1 MKGEIMATDDLRL
14 DGVSAAREVPVL
26 LLLLQRLL
34 RLFVLQREGDI
45 KTTVVQ
51 DTINNDEG
59 SGSNGNWRT
68 GRSNLGELPAD
79 CAGLLW
85 SKVKREVLLALVVF
99 A

>member
-1 MKGEIMATDDLRL
+1 MPYQPSYTRRRRPRLTKQIHHIMKGEIMATDDLRL

-34 RLFVLQREGDI
+34 RLFVL
-45 KTTVVQ
+45 
-51 DTINNDEG
+51 
-59 SGSNGNWRT
+59 
-68 GRSNLGELPAD
+68 GELPAD

-85 SKVKREVLLALVVF
+85 SKVKREVLLALLVF